1 MSTFITSFKQYQR
14 ICELQGIEATE
25 ENYSDIMSLT
35 NSLLE
40 TPEEKRYVQ
49 VDLKETWKKYHKK
62 YPEKTLD
69 EFIQSRK

>member
-1 MSTFITSFKQYQR
+1 MSFIQSYKQYER
-14 ICELQGIEATE
+14 ICELQGITPTQ

-40 TPEEKRYVQ
+40 TPETERYVQ
-49 VDLKETWKKYHKK
+49 VDLNETWKEYHKK

-69 EFIQSRK
+69 EFIKSRK